1 MEKILPKEL
10 LNKYFLK
17 NYKKIEFNNID
28 SKVVFCYAT
37 VGKTINQFRLK
48 FILQKK
54 YIFYTIR
61 VEGEKF
67 ISEKSRGGCIYGVVG
82 DNKYCASDILEIHPN
97 RVSDIK
103 IELKIIDI
111 PKKCYQL
118 WLDVVPDKYS
128 YNYNM
133 FQDYYFDQYYYYS
146 RSKSYKQ
153 ERIYTLATSIFDSII
168 DNNIKFK
175 KIKMV

>member
-17 NYKKIEFNNID
+17 NYKKIEFDNID
-28 SKVVFCYAT
+28 SKVVFCYAH
-37 VGKTINQFRLK
+37 VGQQIHQFRLK

-67 ISEKSRGGCIYGVVG
+67 ISEKPKGGCIYGVVG
-82 DNKYCASDILEIHPN
+82 NNKYYASDILEIYPN
-97 RVSDIK
+97 GVSDIK
-103 IELKIIDI
+103 IDLEVGDI
-111 PKKCYQL
+111 SKDLCRL
-118 WLDVVPDKYS
+118 WLDIIPDEYS
-128 YNYNM
+128 YSSNM
-133 FQDYYFDQYYYYS
+133 CYYQS

-153 ERIYTLATSIFDSII
+153 ERIYTSATLIFDSII

>member
-1 MEKILPKEL
+1 MEKILPKKL
-10 LNKYFLK
+10 LNKHFLQ
-17 NYKKIEFNNID
+17 NYKKIEFDNID
-28 SKVVFCYAT
+28 SKVVFCYAH
-37 VGKTINQFRLK
+37 VRQQIHQFRLK

-67 ISEKSRGGCIYGVVG
+67 ISEKPKGGCIYGVVG
-82 DNKYCASDILEIHPN
+82 NNKYYASDILEIYPN
-97 RVSDIK
+97 VVSDIK
-103 IELKIIDI
+103 IDLEVRDI
-111 PKKCYQL
+111 SKDLCRL
-118 WLDVVPDKYS
+118 WLDIAPDEYS
-128 YNYNM
+128 YSSNM
-133 FQDYYFDQYYYYS
+133 CCYQS

-153 ERIYTLATSIFDSII
+153 GRIYTSATLIFDSII